1 VIDSAHTTETA
12 SQGVVITLRGQTA
25 RERTSPMASP
35 IVPYL
40 TAPFTKQIHPV
51 WSDEGR
57 RRRLIG
63 FHAFLND
70 EILLVVGS
78 DTFPQLFACYVDAEI
93 ALDEAAL
100 DRIEVAATT
109 ADQEA
114 LPFEPT
120 VREIAE
126 MRAVCEQ
133 ENAWLY
139 L

>member
-1 VIDSAHTTETA
+1 MAHA
-12 SQGVVITLRGQTA
+12 
-25 RERTSPMASP
+25 

-57 RRRLIG
+57 RRLIG

-70 EILLVVGS
+70 DILLVAGS
-78 DTFPQLFACYVDAEI
+78 ETTPRLFACYADAEI

-100 DRIEVAATT
+100 DRITEAATT
-109 ADQEA
+109 ADLEA

-126 MRAVCEQ
+126 MCAACEQ
-133 ENAWLY
+133 ERAAWLHVWS
-139 L
+139 